1 MFISVDEVKSLT
13 GYDVTNDEIKRAQA
27 IIETFVGKT
36 EIEVER
42 PYDQMLLARAT
53 GYQAAYMK
61 NNADKVF
68 EQIAIKQLANSDGLI
83 TLDNDK
89 YAPYIAPLAMLAI
102 KNLSWKGSRSVR
114 IGPLFERHDSTPWVR
129 D

>member
-1 MFISVDEVKSLT
+1 MLINVDEVKALT
-13 GYDVTNDEIKRAQA
+13 GYDVTNAEIKRAQA
-27 IIETFVGKT
+27 IIETYIGKT
-36 EIEVER
+36 EIEVQR
-42 PYDQMLLARAT
+42 PYDLMLLARAT

-61 NNADKVF
+61 NNADKVY
-68 EQIAIKQLANSDGLI
+68 EQVAVSQIAHSDGMV
-83 TLDNDK
+83 TVDK
-89 YAPYIAPLAMLAI
+89 DMSAPFIAPLAVLAI